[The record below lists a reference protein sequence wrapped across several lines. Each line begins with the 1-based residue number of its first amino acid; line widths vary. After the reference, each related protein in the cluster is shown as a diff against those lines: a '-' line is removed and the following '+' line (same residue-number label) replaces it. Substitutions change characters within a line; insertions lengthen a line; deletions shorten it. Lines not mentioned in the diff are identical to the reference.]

1 MDFIDYNVCRILEAG
16 VRLKELQQNSSCAE
30 QNRAF
35 RPGNCTKI
43 EENAILSTT
52 MVIVK
57 ILYYFYIPLE
67 PNLVSNTFAQ
77 LLASFLG
84 NSLSNCDGTDAPRLR
99 TNNSTR
105 GSLAALDGIVKE
117 ELRHL
122 SSFSAT

>member
-1 MDFIDYNVCRILEAG
+1 MI
-16 VRLKELQQNSSCAE
+16 
-30 QNRAF
+30 
-35 RPGNCTKI
+35 I
-43 EENAILSTT
+43 EK
-52 MVIVK
+52 V
-57 ILYYFYIPLE
+57 LYYFYVPLE

-84 NSLSNCDGTDAPRLR
+84 NSLSNCDCTDAPRLR
-99 TNNSTR
+99 AYNSAR